1 MTLLSDWL
9 EASGVEEPTLE
20 DITKAM
26 DEMEEFFNGET
37 EDE

>member
-9 EASGVEEPTLE
+9 EASGVEDPTLE
-20 DITKAM
+20 DIVKAM
-26 DEMEEFFNGET
+26 DEMEEFFNGDE